1 MPPLCRIGVGR
12 DRCDARAVTSAE
24 ADDRVL
30 PLTRAVSWFIVPFLL
45 VGFVVLWPVPTDTGA
60 LFAWQV
66 MPTLTAMILGAA
78 YLGGAYF
85 FVRAGRAAH
94 WHTIKGGFVP
104 VTTFATLLGIATVI
118 HWDRFHHRHVAFWL
132 WAGLYFTTPFL
143 VAFVYLRN
151 RRHDA
156 PAVDSE
162 LRLPAA
168 TARVIGGVGAL
179 ALITGLLL
187 YVVPGTAIRYWP
199 WHLTPLTARVMGAI
213 FCLGLS
219 GIGAFVDQRWTS
231 ARIPLQVAAVML
243 VLILVAGVR
252 AHAEL
257 AGGNILTWAFVA
269 GFGLLAVATV
279 MLYVRMERLS
289 RA

>member
-1 MPPLCRIGVGR
+1 M
-12 DRCDARAVTSAE
+12 TSAE

-30 PLTRAVSWFIVPFLL
+30 ALTRAVSWFIVPFLL
-45 VGFVVLWPVPTDTGA
+45 VAFAVLWPVPTDTGT
-60 LFAWQV
+60 LFAWPIA
-66 MPTLTAMILGAA
+66 PTLTAMMLGAA

-118 HWDRFHHRHVAFWL
+118 HWDTFHHRHLAFWL
-132 WAGLYFTTPFL
+132 WAALYFTTPFL

-156 PAVDSE
+156 PAAE
-162 LRLPAA
+162 GEPRLPVM
-168 TARVIGGVGAL
+168 TARVIGGLGTLAL
-179 ALITGLLL
+179 ATGLLL
-187 YVVPGTAIRYWP
+187 FAVPATAIRYWP
-199 WHLTPLTARVMGAI
+199 WNLTPLTARVMGAI
-213 FCLGLS
+213 FCLGLA
-219 GIGAFVDQRWTS
+219 GIGAFVDRRWTS

-257 AGGNILTWAFVA
+257 ASGNVLTWAFVA
-269 GFGLLAVATV
+269 GFGMVAVAV
-279 MLYVRMERLS
+279 VVLYVRMERRS

>member
-1 MPPLCRIGVGR
+1 VT
-12 DRCDARAVTSAE
+12 DAQ

-30 PLTRAVSWFIVPFLL
+30 ALTRGVAWFIVPFLL
-45 VGFVVLWPVPTDTGA
+45 VAFAVLWPVPTDTGT
-60 LFAWQV
+60 LFAWPIG
-66 MPTLTAMILGAA
+66 PTLTAMILGSA

-118 HWDRFHHRHVAFWL
+118 HWDKFQHRHLAFWL
-132 WAGLYFTTPFL
+132 WAALYFTTPFL

-151 RRHDA
+151 RRHDDPTA
-156 PAVDSE
+156 EDEP
-162 LRLPAA
+162 RLPV
-168 TARVIGGVGAL
+168 TVARLIGGLGAL
-179 ALITGLLL
+179 ALATGLLL
-187 YVVPGTAIRYWP
+187 FTVPAAAIRYWP
-199 WHLTPLTARVMGAI
+199 WHLTPLTSQVMGAI
-213 FCLGLS
+213 FCLGLA
-219 GIGAFVDQRWTS
+219 GIGAFVDRRWTS

-252 AHAEL
+252 AYPEL
-257 AGGNILTWAFVA
+257 AGRNVLTWAFAA
-269 GFGLLAVATV
+269 GFGMLTVAVV
-279 MLYVRMERLS
+279 VLYIRMERRS